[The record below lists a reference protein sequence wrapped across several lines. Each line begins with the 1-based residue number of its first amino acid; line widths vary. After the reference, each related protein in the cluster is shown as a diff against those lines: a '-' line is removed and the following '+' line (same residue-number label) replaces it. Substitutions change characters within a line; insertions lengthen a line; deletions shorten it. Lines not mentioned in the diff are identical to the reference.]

1 MDVKSILSELTSRFG
16 GGSFDISAVTEH
28 LKGIDTSK
36 FSMDE
41 IVEKIKGAGFI
52 GDLDGDGVKESP
64 LEEIKGKLGSLF
76 GGK

>member
-1 MDVKSILSELTSRFG
+1 MEIQNILSELTQRFG
-16 GGSFDISAVTEH
+16 GGSFNIAAVTEH

-41 IVEKIKGAGFI
+41 IIAKVKGSGLI
-52 GDLDGDGVKESP
+52 GDLDGDGVQESAF
-64 LEEIKGKLGSLF
+64 EEIKGKLGSLF